1 MATRPLEARSLMD
14 EFLPNH
20 DFSAAYA
27 LSINAPS
34 SVVCEC
40 LLRSDF
46 NELWL
51 VRLLMS
57 IRSGKWLP
65 RNRMPGDLRQ
75 QLQGTGFVILGEV
88 PNEEIVVN
96 AFKVQVGVMEP
107 LRRQGLSGNSACSFS
122 ERFEQ
127 RPELRAQMQF
137 LGLLPQQSTR
147 IGSRL

>member
-20 DFSAAYA
+20 DFSAAYDI
-27 LSINAPS
+27 SINAPS

-57 IRSGKWLP
+57 IRSRKWLP
-65 RNRMPGDLRQ
+65 RNRMPGEPHWPN
-75 QLQGTGFVILGEV
+75 GTTKLSATLHGAKEDSELF
-88 PNEEIVVN
+88 EEAREKIEEH
-96 AFKVQVGVMEP
+96 FDI
-107 LRRQGLSGNSACSFS
+107 RRVHKLDTKISAPDAKTDA
-122 ERFEQ
+122 EKPRE
-127 RPELRAQMQF
+127 
-137 LGLLPQQSTR
+137 
-147 IGSRL
+147 